1 MLNLGQSI
9 ALLMPSARFPAPV
22 KPPFLCFETIVLIRG
37 KMILWRQCL
46 SLFPHTPILLHYST
60 VDATASPAQ
69 TLQDAQFPS
78 AFPCSS
84 LNSPTP
90 KKPNPG
96 PTCPLPHTH
105 PPPSVSRHQSFQSLT
120 HPSPKM
126 PPPKSPY
133 THTSTE
139 GINLLLETGRA
150 PLAWVQ
156 FFSVSQDW
164 AQSLQQFTDSD
175 VGCGYPHY

>member
-46 SLFPHTPILLHYST
+46 SLFPRTPIPQHCCTTAQWMPLPALHKPCRMLSSHRHSRAHHSTLLPPKNQT
-60 VDATASPAQ
+60 QARPA
-69 TLQDAQFPS
+69 P
-78 AFPCSS
+78 
-84 LNSPTP
+84 SPTHMH
-90 KKPNPG
+90 
-96 PTCPLPHTH
+96 LQ
-105 PPPSVSRHQSFQSLT
+105 VSRGINLFSLSHT
-120 HPSPKM
+120 

-133 THTSTE
+133 TRTSTE
-139 GINLLLETGRA
+139 SINLLLETGRA

>member
-9 ALLMPSARFPAPV
+9 ALLMPSARYPAPV

-46 SLFPHTPILLHYST
+46 SLFPHTPIPQHCCTTAQWMPLPARHKPCRMLSSHRHSRAHHST
-60 VDATASPAQ
+60 P
-69 TLQDAQFPS
+69 LP
-78 AFPCSS
+78 
-84 LNSPTP
+84 P

-105 PPPSVSRHQSFQSLT
+105 APPSVSRHQSFQSLT

-156 FFSVSQDW
+156 FFSVSQD
-164 AQSLQQFTDSD
+164 
-175 VGCGYPHY
+175 